1 VSGRV
6 YAFPD
11 VGRAGLGN
19 LLFPWARA
27 EAFRKRYSIPMLAPQ
42 WVQPRL
48 GTFLRRE
55 TDKRIYVRFFV
66 NDEYIGGLR
75 KYLILSRASVVDWND
90 ADAFMA
96 SGGAASA
103 RGPVVVRFWR
113 YEDWFKG
120 VDHERE
126 YVCHRL
132 WTIVTPRIKRVLADT
147 PTDFEIAVHVRRGD
161 KPTLAYGQTYPTDSP
176 NYAVAD
182 EWFIEAIEQARAVL
196 GKDAR
201 VKVFSDAKP
210 GQIARILAHRGVS
223 LAPPNPALVDM
234 YMMAR
239 GRILIPT
246 SGSSFSAWS
255 QFIGGMPAI
264 WYPTLASRVI
274 RDRADLSLEA
284 DLKGHLS
291 PEGLRTLASGA
302 ASPARQSGVGA

>member
-1 VSGRV
+1 MPGRV

-27 EAFRKRYSIPMLAPQ
+27 EAFRKRHGVPMLAPQ

-55 TDKRIYVRFFV
+55 TDKRIYVRMFR
-66 NDEYIGGLR
+66 NDAYIAGLR
-75 KYLILSRASVVDWND
+75 KYLILARATVIDWYD
-90 ADAFMA
+90 AEAFMA
-96 SGGAASA
+96 SSEAANSS
-103 RGPVVVRFWR
+103 RPFVVRFWR

-126 YVCHRL
+126 HVCRRL
-132 WTIVTPRIKRVLADT
+132 WTITAPRIKHVLAQT

-161 KPTLAYGQTYPTDSP
+161 KPTLAYGQSYPTDSP

-196 GKDAR
+196 GKEAR
-201 VKVFSDAKP
+201 VKVFSDARP
-210 GQIARILAHRGVS
+210 GQIAKILAHPGVS
-223 LAPPNPALVDM
+223 LAPPNPALVDI

-239 GRILIPT
+239 CKVLIPT

-284 DLKGHLS
+284 DLKGGLS
-291 PEGLRTLASGA
+291 PADLRTLASGA
-302 ASPARQSGVGA
+302 ASPARLADVGV